1 MTSSDSQ
8 AHPLLKA
15 SWAVLSS
22 LYKVN
27 HSTRFLCN
35 VMLTSLFSKAVKQ
48 QQVDDESV
56 RGLAEKLREML
67 GMAQEYPDLKK
78 IAGTINVIEEM
89 SDVCLKVALLIQEYT
104 DSSAGEWK
112 SAYLCV
118 SPDSNS

>member
-15 SWAVLSS
+15 SWGVLSS
-22 LYKVN
+22 SYKVN
-27 HSTRFLCN
+27 HSTRFLCD

-67 GMAQEYPDLKK
+67 GIAQECPDLKK
-78 IAGTINVIEEM
+78 IPGTTNVIKEM
-89 SDVCLKVALLIQEYT
+89 EDVCLSVASLIEEYT
-104 DSSAGEWK
+104 KNCLSEWK

-118 SPDSNS
+118 LPDSNS